1 MLAALAV
8 RLFFFIRPIKS
19 LFLGVV
25 IAVAVV
31 LLKLSTECSGRLE
44 ELSNLADDAGMTM
57 SCITGIKNAPNA
69 WLSYIST

>member
-1 MLAALAV
+1 MRAALAV
-8 RLFFFIRPIKS
+8 RLFFLIRPIKS

-25 IAVAVV
+25 IAVTVL

-57 SCITGIKNAPNA
+57 SCITGIKNAPSA
-69 WLSYIST
+69 LLSYIST

>member
-1 MLAALAV
+1 MRAALAV
-8 RLFFFIRPIKS
+8 RLFFLIPPIKS

-57 SCITGIKNAPNA
+57 SCITGIKNAPSA
-69 WLSYIST
+69 LFSYIST